1 MVLVL
6 LTDYCILSSSTEQSL
21 CFPQPFSS
29 PDVCAV
35 HVMME
40 HANLRCTTG
49 LPREALPCSGALGN
63 REGHE
68 VGQETPGE
76 TDSSP

>member
-1 MVLVL
+1 M
-6 LTDYCILSSSTEQSL
+6 
-21 CFPQPFSS
+21 
-29 PDVCAV
+29 

-68 VGQETPGE
+68 AGQETPGE

>member
-6 LTDYCILSSSTEQSL
+6 LTDDGVLSSSTERSL

-29 PDVCAV
+29 ADVCAV
-35 HVMME
+35 HVMMQ

-49 LPREALPCSGALGN
+49 LPREAQPCSGALGN

-68 VGQETPGE
+68 GGQETPGE
-76 TDSSP
+76 ADSSP